1 MDQTILDPVMRD
13 DAGLVAPTYM
23 LVEPSHFDVSYVI
36 NPWMEPGRW
45 ASDPAHYRAAAACG
59 AAALAAAL
67 RAAGGVVALVAGV
80 PGLPDL
86 VFPANAGIVLDRRV
100 LPARFAHAE
109 RRGEEAPYR
118 AAFEAFVARGLL
130 DEVGTLPEGCFQE
143 GAGDCI
149 WDVRRGFFWSGF
161 GQRSAARAAD
171 EVAAFFERD
180 VQLLE
185 LVSPRFYHLDVCFC
199 PLSGG
204 EILYYPPAF
213 APGALGLIRDLV
225 PADRLIEA
233 TDEDAGRFCVN
244 AVSLGRDVIMAQA
257 APRLKDR
264 LTERGYCVREVD
276 LSPFIM
282 AGGGAYCMTLRLD
295 RSSLAPEL
303 IGSIAA

>member
-1 MDQTILDPVMRD
+1 MDQTILDPGTLRGL
-13 DAGLVAPTYM
+13 DASADRPTFM
-23 LVEPSHFDVSYVI
+23 LVEPTHFDVSYVI

-45 ASDPAHYRAAAACG
+45 ATDPAHHHAAAQNG
-59 AAALAAAL
+59 GRGLAAAL
-67 RAAGGVVALVAGV
+67 REAGAEVEMVAGV
-80 PGLPDL
+80 AGLPDL

-118 AAFEAFVARGLL
+118 AAFDSFVARGLL

-171 EVAAFFERD
+171 EIAGYFGRTL
-180 VQLLE
+180 QRLE

-213 APGALGLIRDLV
+213 APSALNLIRDLV
-225 PADRLIEA
+225 APEDLIEA

-244 AVSLGRDVIMAQA
+244 AVSLDRTVIMAQA
-257 APRLKDR
+257 APHLKDR
-264 LTERGYCVREVD
+264 LAERGYVVREVD

-295 RSSLAPEL
+295 RSSVPVA
-303 IGSIAA
+303 I

>member
-1 MDQTILDPVMRD
+1 MDQMITDTAERAKL
-13 DAGLVAPTYM
+13 AAAPSFM
-23 LVEPSHFDVSYVI
+23 LVEPTHFDVSYVI

-45 ASDPAHYRAAAACG
+45 ASEKGQNEASARAG
-59 AAALAAAL
+59 FAALAAAL
-67 RAAGGVVALVAGV
+67 RAAGGEVQVVDGVA
-80 PGLPDL
+80 GLPDL

-100 LPARFAHAE
+100 LPARFANAE
-109 RRGEEAPYR
+109 RQGEEAPYR
-118 AAFEAFVARGLL
+118 AAFERYVADGLL

-171 EVAAFFERD
+171 EVSAFFGQELKR
-180 VQLLE
+180 LE
-185 LVSPRFYHLDVCFC
+185 LVNPRFYHLDVCFC
-199 PLSGG
+199 PLAGG

-213 APGALGLIRDLV
+213 APAGLALIRDLV
-225 PADRLIEA
+225 APEDLIEA
-233 TDEDAGRFCVN
+233 SDEDAGRFCVN

-257 APRLKDR
+257 AVRLKDR
-264 LTERGYCVREVD
+264 LAERGYVVREVD

-295 RSSLAPEL
+295 RSSV
-303 IGSIAA
+303 AATARV

>member
-1 MDQTILDPVMRD
+1 MDQTIRDPVILG
-13 DAGLVAPTYM
+13 GLHQGPARPSFLVVEPTY
-23 LVEPSHFDVSYVI
+23 FDVSYVI

-45 ASDPAHYRAAAACG
+45 AADPAHH
-59 AAALAAAL
+59 LAAAQSGAASLMAAL
-67 RAAGGVVALVAGV
+67 RDAGAEVEIVDGV

-118 AAFEAFVARGLL
+118 AAFDTLVARGLL

-171 EVAAFFERD
+171 EIAAYFGRTL
-180 VQLLE
+180 QRLE

-199 PLSGG
+199 PLAGG

-213 APGALGLIRDLV
+213 APAALSLIRDLV
-225 PADRLIEA
+225 SPEDLIEA

-244 AVSLGRDVIMAQA
+244 AVSLDRSVIMAKA
-257 APRLKDR
+257 APHLKDR
-264 LTERGYCVREVD
+264 LAERGYTVREVD

-295 RSSLAPEL
+295 RSTV
-303 IGSIAA
+303 AATIPV

>member
-1 MDQTILDPVMRD
+1 MDQMMTGVLDQ
-13 DAGLVAPTYM
+13 APPRATATPSYM
-23 LVEPSHFDVSYVI
+23 IVEPTHFDVSYVI
-36 NPWMEPGRW
+36 NPWMEPGKW
-45 ASDPAHYRAAAACG
+45 ASDPAHYAASAQAG
-59 AAALAAAL
+59 SAALMAAL
-67 RAAGGVVALVAGV
+67 REAGGEVELVAGV

-118 AAFEAFVARGLL
+118 AAFEDFVARGIL

-171 EVAAFFERD
+171 EVSAFFGQELKR
-180 VQLLE
+180 LE

-213 APGALGLIRDLV
+213 TPQALTQIRDLV
-225 PADRLIEA
+225 APEDLIEA

-244 AVSLGRDVIMAQA
+244 AVSLGRSIIMAQP
-257 APRLKDR
+257 APHLRDR
-264 LTERGYCVREVD
+264 LTERGYTVRAVD

-295 RSSLAPEL
+295 RSTTA
-303 IGSIAA
+303 

>member
-1 MDQTILDPVMRD
+1 MDQTILDPTLLHDQPRA
-13 DAGLVAPTYM
+13 AGEPIYM
-23 LVEPSHFDVSYVI
+23 LVSPTHFDVSYVI

-45 ASDPAHYRAAAACG
+45 ARDPAAHHASAHAG

-67 RAAGGVVALVAGV
+67 TEAGGTVALVDGV

-100 LPARFAHAE
+100 LPARFAHPE
-109 RRGEEAPYR
+109 RQGEEAPYR
-118 AAFEAFVARGLL
+118 AAFEQFVARGLL
-130 DEVGTLPEGCFQE
+130 DEIGTLPEGCFQE

-171 EVAAFFERD
+171 EIAGFFGHEVKR
-180 VQLLE
+180 LE

-213 APGALGLIRDLV
+213 TEAGLRLIRDLV
-225 PADRLIEA
+225 APADLIEA
-233 TDEDAGRFCVN
+233 SDEDAGRFCVN
-244 AVSLGRDVIMAQA
+244 AVSIGRTIVMAQA
-257 APRLKDR
+257 APRLNAV
-264 LTERGYCVREVD
+264 LTERGYTVREVD

-295 RSSLAPEL
+295 RSSV
-303 IGSIAA
+303 

>member
-1 MDQTILDPVMRD
+1 MDQTILDTAILG
-13 DAGLVAPTYM
+13 DARPALARPTYM
-23 LVEPSHFDVSYVI
+23 LVEPTHFDVSYVI

-45 ASDPAHYRAAAACG
+45 ASDPAQHHANAQAG

-67 RAAGGVVALVAGV
+67 RAAGGVVELVAGV

-100 LPARFAHAE
+100 LPARFAHPE
-109 RRGEEAPYR
+109 RQGEEAPYR

-149 WDVRRGFFWSGF
+149 WDVRRGYFWSGF

-171 EVAAFFERD
+171 EIAAYFGQT
-180 VQLLE
+180 VQRLE

-204 EILYYPPAF
+204 EILYYPAAF
-213 APGALGLIRDLV
+213 APASLGLIRALV
-225 PADRLIEA
+225 PAEQLIEA

-244 AVSLGRDVIMAQA
+244 AVSLGRDVIMAEA

-264 LTERGYCVREVD
+264 LAERGYTVRDVD

-295 RSSLAPEL
+295 RSTR
-303 IGSIAA
+303 

>member
-1 MDQTILDPVMRD
+1 
-13 DAGLVAPTYM
+13 
-23 LVEPSHFDVSYVI
+23 VEMV
-36 NPWMEPGRW
+36 
-45 ASDPAHYRAAAACG
+45 
-59 AAALAAAL
+59 
-67 RAAGGVVALVAGV
+67 GGVA
-80 PGLPDL
+80 GLPDL

-109 RRGEEAPYR
+109 RRGEEGPYR
-118 AAFEAFVARGLL
+118 AAFDSFVARGLL

-171 EVAAFFERD
+171 EIAGYFGRTL
-180 VQLLE
+180 QRLE

-213 APGALGLIRDLV
+213 APSALKLIRDLV
-225 PADRLIEA
+225 APDDLIEA

-244 AVSLGRDVIMAQA
+244 AVSLDRTVIMAQA
-257 APRLKDR
+257 APHLKDR
-264 LTERGYCVREVD
+264 LAERGYVVREVD

-295 RSSLAPEL
+295 RSSVGGT
-303 IGSIAA
+303 I